1 MRDPASARPG
11 GPTRAGE
18 FRYFGSKQVG
28 EKMGG
33 AYSRADRRGRGSG
46 VGFRLPLAITTR
58 TCLDEG
64 AQVRPGV
71 VRAAGRG
78 PRGEGSPF

>member
-1 MRDPASARPG
+1 MRDPATALPG
-11 GPTRAGE
+11 GPTRTGE

-33 AYSRADRRGRGSG
+33 AYSRADGRGRGSG
-46 VGFRLPLAITTR
+46 VGFRLPPAATTR
-58 TCLDEG
+58 TCLAAG
-64 AQVRPGV
+64 AQVRPSV

-78 PRGEGSPF
+78 PGGEGSPF